1 MVHITGKALGVII
14 TALLLLVLY
23 CGICAF
29 TYVSVCY
36 LILCIASIVLLF
48 WLIACILMWLSY

>member
-14 TALLLLVLY
+14 TALLLLALY

-29 TYVSVCY
+29 AYVSVCY

-48 WLIACILMWLSY
+48 WLIACILM